1 MYVIFHTN
9 RVKGFFVIIFI
20 ILYNNYDDFQALYRG
35 TLSMNVIKISP
46 RGYCYGVVDAMV
58 IARNAALDKS
68 LPRPIYILG
77 MIVHNKHVTDAF
89 AEEGIIT
96 LDGNNRKEILDK
108 VDKGTV
114 IFTAHGISPEIRKL
128 ASQKGLVAID
138 ATCPDVTKTH
148 DLIREKTKEGY
159 HIIYIG
165 KKGHPEPEGA
175 IGVAPDAVHL
185 VSNPSDVEALQ
196 LTHDKIIITNQ
207 TTMSQWDVADIMKK
221 VQEKYPQAESYNEIC
236 LATQI
241 RQEAVAEQAKEA
253 DVLIVVGDPK
263 SNNSNRLAQVSEEIA
278 GTKAY
283 RIADISE
290 LDINWI
296 KDASTAA
303 VTAGASTPTPITKEV
318 ITFLEQFDPNNQETW
333 ERTKKVPLSKI
344 LPKVKNAE

>member
-1 MYVIFHTN
+1 MKI
-9 RVKGFFVIIFI
+9 
-20 ILYNNYDDFQALYRG
+20 
-35 TLSMNVIKISP
+35 IKISP

-96 LDGNNRKEILDK
+96 LDGNNRREILEK

-114 IFTAHGISPEIRKL
+114 IFTAHGISPEVRNL
-128 ASQKGLVAID
+128 AKEKGLVSID

-148 DLIREKTKEGY
+148 ELIREKEAEGFK
-159 HIIYIG
+159 IIYIG

-175 IGVAPDAVHL
+175 VGVAAPGTVFLVETSEDVDAL
-185 VSNPSDVEALQ
+185 EIG
-196 LTHDKIIITNQ
+196 HDKIIVTNQ
-207 TTMSQWDVADIMKK
+207 TTMSQWDVAEIINRVK
-221 VQEKYPQAESYNEIC
+221 EKYPHAEVHREIC
-236 LATQI
+236 MATQV
-241 RQEAVAEQAKEA
+241 RQEAVAEQAGEA
-253 DVLIVVGDPK
+253 DVLIVVGDPM

-290 LDINWI
+290 LDLEWL
-296 KDASTAA
+296 KDASTVA

-318 ITFLEQFDPNNQETW
+318 ISFLEQYDPENPATW
-333 ERTKKVPLSKI
+333 DRTKNVPLAKI
-344 LPKVKNAE
+344 LPKVKNPELKLQ